1 MTTIVPEYHTTI
13 KYEDNTY
20 YVRPFIISDKDFF
33 LETWADFPTEV
44 INPNP
49 ERLFEKRINMWL
61 TRLNSP
67 NKGYLPIVEGVP
79 NHTNAIYFKNGSPCA
94 IQYADLVWEE
104 EGLVSKNY
112 AVAVH
117 PSFRGQGLMHI
128 INSVDQYWC
137 ATDTSQLPVKRTE
150 FEIYHNNTRA
160 LQVAKDREHT
170 HTGSRRANTFGAV
183 NTSVLMHKF
192 DVSPPG
198 QIDAPE
204 AIFEVNLH
212 EYEFTNDR
220 YGTEYVTSGRRALK
234 ISRTTQQWDHN
245 L

>member
-1 MTTIVPEYHTTI
+1 MEIDLHQPFVHSHPFRCKSSNSCSHS
-13 KYEDNTY
+13 EDHN
-20 YVRPFIISDKDFF
+20 I
-33 LETWADFPTEV
+33 
-44 INPNP
+44 
-49 ERLFEKRINMWL
+49 
-61 TRLNSP
+61 
-67 NKGYLPIVEGVP
+67 
-79 NHTNAIYFKNGSPCA
+79 
-94 IQYADLVWEE
+94 
-104 EGLVSKNY
+104 
-112 AVAVH
+112 
-117 PSFRGQGLMHI
+117 
-128 INSVDQYWC
+128 
-137 ATDTSQLPVKRTE
+137 